1 MNNQKNNATTELE
14 KYGISPNIPNPV
26 KLLESLRHLD
36 YDNISAI
43 CDLIDNSIDANA
55 ENIWIKV
62 IPGEKNEVSR
72 LVIIDD
78 GIGMDYHTLN
88 EALKLGSET
97 ERNAA
102 CDLGLYGMGLITA
115 SLSLGTKLN
124 ILTKAVDSDV
134 FMGIH
139 DLEDMH
145 EHNSF
150 VKTINKLTIDE
161 LAQIFNNIQN
171 ISANNET
178 INLKKM
184 SSFTVVS
191 VTNIDRSQ
199 WARAS
204 ALSDNLKRRI
214 GQVFRK
220 FIQANRCNLFIDGVK
235 VNPIDPIYDF
245 EPTVLT
251 DEYIK
256 LDQGDIRIVVTELKD
271 NGSEINK
278 DKGINIP
285 NQGFY
290 VLRNNRE
297 IAAGESFGI
306 FSKHNDYNLLRIEFS
321 YPGNLDGILNT
332 TFSKQRIRLN
342 QSVEDKVSKICN
354 PFIRQVRNKA
364 KIKQSLSRE
373 NREDFT
379 EVEKFITHKSHLL
392 KNPKIE
398 IEQRK
403 LRSEKTDQQR
413 KEPEIEKVRLNI
425 TKRHRLDIDSLK
437 VRFEQI
443 KNGEKS
449 PLWEADQERDKIIVR
464 WNIDH
469 PFYQTVVS
477 PNAENPEVF
486 NPLAYLVYC
495 FANAELIAKDN
506 SDSQEILDNIRWDVG
521 RNLAI
526 LLR

>member
-1 MNNQKNNATTELE
+1 MNNEQNNTTPETA
-14 KYGISPNIPNPV
+14 KFGVTPNIPNPV

-43 CDLIDNSIDANA
+43 CDLIDNSIDADA
-55 ENIWIKV
+55 GNIWIN
-62 IPGEKNEVSR
+62 INPGAKNEVSKI
-72 LVIIDD
+72 VIIDD
-78 GIGMDYHTLN
+78 GIGMDYRILN

-97 ERNAA
+97 NRNAA
-102 CDLGLYGMGLITA
+102 YDLGLYGMGLITA
-115 SLSLGTKLN
+115 SLSLGTKLS
-124 ILTKAVDSDV
+124 IITKAEKSDAFLAV
-134 FMGIH
+134 H

-150 VKTINKLTIDE
+150 VKIINKLTTEE
-161 LAQIFNNIQN
+161 LVKS
-171 ISANNET
+171 ISDVMNVSLSDDKYG
-178 INLKKM
+178 LKNFK
-184 SSFTVVS
+184 SFTLVS
-191 VTNIDRSQ
+191 ISNIDRSQ

-204 ALSDNLKRRI
+204 ALADNLKRRL

-220 FIQANRCNLFIDGVK
+220 FIQANRCNIFVDGVK
-235 VNPIDPIYDF
+235 VNPFDPIHDF

-251 DEYIK
+251 DESIK
-256 LDQGDIRIVVTELKD
+256 LDQGDIRIIVTELKD
-271 NGSEINK
+271 YGTEINK
-278 DKGINIP
+278 DKSINIP

-306 FSKHNDYNLLRIEFS
+306 FSKHNDLNLLRIEFS

-332 TFSKQRIRLN
+332 TFSKQRIRLD
-342 QSVEDKVSKICN
+342 QSIEDKVSKICN
-354 PFIRQVRNKA
+354 PFIRQVRNRA

-373 NREDFT
+373 NKEDFS

-398 IEQRK
+398 VEQRK
-403 LRSEKTDQQR
+403 TRNQESDQQR
-413 KEPEIEKVRLNI
+413 KEPEMEKTRLNI
-425 TKRHRLDIDSLK
+425 TKRHRLDIESLK

-443 KNGEKS
+443 KNGEKA

-477 PNAENPEVF
+477 PNADNPEVF
-486 NPLAYLVYC
+486 NPMAYLIFC